1 MSRRHSRVLLL
12 AAAALAIAPSLFLAQ
27 QVTFKSGVD
36 LIAVDTQVVD
46 REGQPIADLTAG
58 NFEVYVNGQARKVVS
73 ADLIQYPLDSPRSL
87 ILPAIETPDVMQRS
101 DLPEVKGR
109 VIVLAV
115 DEVSFNAAAMPMA
128 VQAAKRFVT
137 SLPAEDVIALYSY
150 PFGAGRLDLT
160 HFHNQVS
167 LGLNRLQGYKQQRT
181 GDINLSPSEAIDIAA
196 NDQGAINM
204 VYSRECLVQVG
215 SNCVDKDTQWGG
227 GANNAGQVNP
237 DGTTVSV
244 KALTGGLGSVPRG
257 ESSCMINIKGQ
268 ARDYVNYIEQMSAES
283 FAGLQDLLQSLGRI
297 SGPKTV
303 ILLSAGIMSS
313 DRIGGRPD
321 AASVTAQ
328 AGKLAAAANATLYT
342 LHMDGSFLEI
352 NSAAGHQQAYNSCQ
366 SGVSGGL
373 TSNGRDGDLAAY
385 GLQRMASSAGGQY
398 FRVTAGS
405 GDNYFNRVLKE
416 TSAYYVL
423 GVQPEPADR
432 DGRAHFI
439 RVKTVDVK
447 NATLHFRTQ
456 VTIPKQ

>member
-1 MSRRHSRVLLL
+1 
-12 AAAALAIAPSLFLAQ
+12 
-27 QVTFKSGVD
+27 
-36 LIAVDTQVVD
+36 
-46 REGQPIADLTAG
+46 
-58 NFEVYVNGQARKVVS
+58 
-73 ADLIQYPLDSPRSL
+73 
-87 ILPAIETPDVMQRS
+87 
-101 DLPEVKGR
+101 
-109 VIVLAV
+109 
-115 DEVSFNAAAMPMA
+115 
-128 VQAAKRFVT
+128 
-137 SLPAEDVIALYSY
+137 
-150 PFGAGRLDLT
+150 
-160 HFHNQVS
+160 
-167 LGLNRLQGYKQQRT
+167 
-181 GDINLSPSEAIDIAA
+181 
-196 NDQGAINM
+196 
-204 VYSRECLVQVG
+204 
-215 SNCVDKDTQWGG
+215 
-227 GANNAGQVNP
+227 
-237 DGTTVSV
+237 
-244 KALTGGLGSVPRG
+244 
-257 ESSCMINIKGQ
+257 MINIKGQ